1 MLCLLIVDVQVSFI
15 PASYMVSE
23 GGARNLTVVL
33 SAIAETPVELLLS
46 TSGISAS
53 GIELYTHANLSQSQC
68 ICIAH
73 HHSLGYHTG
82 HSIALSPG
90 YPSSADA

>member
-23 GGARNLTVVL
+23 GAARDLAVVL

-53 GIELYTHANLSQSQC
+53 GS
-68 ICIAH
+68 
-73 HHSLGYHTG
+73 
-82 HSIALSPG
+82 
-90 YPSSADA
+90 